1 MRICKY
7 YGKLSGEVINVE
19 LNDILKIRRA
29 ELNLTQKEVA
39 DYVGVSEATLS
50 RWESGEIKN
59 LKRNRIAALAKILK
73 LPPST
78 IVGTLDE
85 EEQIYTMETLYGGG
99 MSNFVKYYGQIKFNI
114 IGRYIYCNQYSII
127 QP

>member
-1 MRICKY
+1 M
-7 YGKLSGEVINVE
+7 E

-85 EEQIYTMETLYGGG
+85 EEQIYTITENEDDWIIDELNMVRNSQGIRDLIRASKGLSEDQL
-99 MSNFVKYYGQIKFNI
+99 SLVVNLVSQI
-114 IGRYIYCNQYSII
+114 RR
-127 QP
+127 

>member
-1 MRICKY
+1 M
-7 YGKLSGEVINVE
+7 E

-85 EEQIYTMETLYGGG
+85 EEQIYTIDENEDDWLIDEFDMVRNSQGIRDLIRASKGLSEDQL
-99 MSNFVKYYGQIKFNI
+99 SLIANLVSQI
-114 IGRYIYCNQYSII
+114 RR
-127 QP
+127 

>member
-1 MRICKY
+1 M
-7 YGKLSGEVINVE
+7 E
-19 LNDILKIRRA
+19 LNDILKIRRT

-85 EEQIYTMETLYGGG
+85 EEQIYTIAENEDDWLIEEFDMVRHSQGIRDLIRASKGLSEDQL
-99 MSNFVKYYGQIKFNI
+99 SLIANLVSQI
-114 IGRYIYCNQYSII
+114 RR
-127 QP
+127 

>member
-1 MRICKY
+1 M
-7 YGKLSGEVINVE
+7 E

-85 EEQIYTMETLYGGG
+85 EEQICTITENEDDWIIDELNMVRNSQGIRDLIRASKGLSEDQL
-99 MSNFVKYYGQIKFNI
+99 SLVANLVSQI
-114 IGRYIYCNQYSII
+114 RR
-127 QP
+127 

>member
-1 MRICKY
+1 
-7 YGKLSGEVINVE
+7 VE

-85 EEQIYTMETLYGGG
+85 EEQIYTITENEDDWIIDELNMVRNSQGIRDLIRASKGLSEDQL
-99 MSNFVKYYGQIKFNI
+99 SLVVNLVSQI
-114 IGRYIYCNQYSII
+114 RR
-127 QP
+127 